1 MYTRS
6 FLPPTHLYH
15 WPPQQII
22 TGQSITAHTTKLL
35 PEVNCYSH
43 PRIVHTSGWLPQQ
56 NIAAHPS
63 SLATTEDYYCPP
75 LQIITGYHRG
85 LLLSTTADH
94 HWPPQRIIT
103 AHHCRSSL
111 ATTEDYIHATYNNN
125 LITCPFCLKTSLP
138 LSLERSWSFSESS
151 PRLENPAG
159 RMTSTLLLTRG
170 GTTRT
175 ASFMDFYTSK
185 WMICHGSYNFV

>member
-1 MYTRS
+1 MENYTRS

-63 SLATTEDYYCPP
+63 SLATTEDYYCTP
-75 LQIITGYHRG
+75 LQIITGHQRG
-85 LLLSTTADH
+85 ILLPVPTTADH
-94 HWPPQRIIT
+94 HWLPPRIIT
-103 AHHCRSSL
+103 VHHCRSSL
-111 ATTEDYIHATYNNN
+111 ATTEEYYCPPLQIITGNHRGLYPRYI
-125 LITCPFCLKTSLP
+125 
-138 LSLERSWSFSESS
+138 
-151 PRLENPAG
+151 
-159 RMTSTLLLTRG
+159 
-170 GTTRT
+170 
-175 ASFMDFYTSK
+175 
-185 WMICHGSYNFV
+185 